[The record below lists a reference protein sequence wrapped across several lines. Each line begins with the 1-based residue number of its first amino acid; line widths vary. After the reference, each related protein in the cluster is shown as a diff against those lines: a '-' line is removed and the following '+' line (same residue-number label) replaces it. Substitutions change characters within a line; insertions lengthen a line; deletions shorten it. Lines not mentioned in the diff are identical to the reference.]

1 MAAAALAAMNAEPG
15 AAWAFSGPVV
25 HIEEARQ
32 GRTGRA
38 GVDGGGVA
46 AVVAAMGRH
55 TMDADLQF
63 LGCGALANLAVFGG
77 AACKQA
83 VVDGGGVAVLVAA
96 LGQDLLVRTHKN
108 AACALQNLAA
118 NPSGA
123 EALGLAF
130 AARFFSV
137 GS

>member
-1 MAAAALAAMNAEPG
+1 M
-15 AAWAFSGPVV
+15 
-25 HIEEARQ
+25 
-32 GRTGRA
+32 
-38 GVDGGGVA
+38 DGGGVA

-118 NPSGA
+118 NTNGA